1 MPSKKRKFGDLGE
14 KIAEQYLLKN
24 GYFILERNFQTKTG
38 ELDIIAF
45 RPQNKVLYNVNR
57 EIGKFFTNNREI
69 GHAYRQAMPTGRP
82 CLPAGRQ
89 AGKNNRENLMNKEI
103 IRKNGLIVFV
113 EVKSSLMSGDQNVS
127 RETFSSKIRPED
139 NVHFKKQRHLI
150 KSAQN
155 YLAYKQFPLDINWQI
170 DVIAID
176 IDEISHKAN
185 LRHIKRAVT
194 NL

>member
-1 MPSKKRKFGDLGE
+1 MITKKRQFGDLGE

-24 GYFILERNFQTKTG
+24 GYLILEKNFQTKMG

-45 RPQNKVLYNVNR
+45 KPQNKILHSINR
-57 EIGKFFTNNREI
+57 EIGKFFTENREI
-69 GHAYRQAMPTGRP
+69 R
-82 CLPAGRQ
+82 
-89 AGKNNRENLMNKEI
+89 KNNEENWINKEI

-113 EVKSSLMSGDQNVS
+113 EVKSAVMDNDQNTLSRSFYKNGKVS
-127 RETFSSKIRPED
+127 RETPLFLQKWRGETFDNRIKPEE

-170 DVIAID
+170 DVIAVEID
-176 IDEISHKAN
+176 KISRKAN
-185 LRHIKRAVT
+185 LRHIKQAVT
-194 NL
+194 L

>member
-24 GYFILERNFQTKTG
+24 GYFILEKNFQTKMG

-45 RPQNKVLYNVNR
+45 KPQNKILRNVNK
-57 EIGKFFTNNREI
+57 EIGKFFADNREI
-69 GHAYRQAMPTGRP
+69 
-82 CLPAGRQ
+82 
-89 AGKNNRENLMNKEI
+89 GKNNRENLINKEI
-103 IRKNGLIVFV
+103 IRKNGLIIFV
-113 EVKSSLMSGDQNVS
+113 EVKSSVMNNDQNVS
-127 RETFSSKIRPED
+127 RETFNKIRPEE

-170 DVIAID
+170 DVIAVD
-176 IDEISHKAN
+176 IDKISRKAN
-185 LRHIKRAVT
+185 LRHIKQAVT
-194 NL
+194 FS

>member
-24 GYFILERNFQTKTG
+24 GYFILEKNFQTKMG

-45 RPQNKVLYNVNR
+45 KPQNEILYNVNR
-57 EIGKFFTNNREI
+57 EIRKFFMNNRE
-69 GHAYRQAMPTGRP
+69 M
-82 CLPAGRQ
+82 
-89 AGKNNRENLMNKEI
+89 GKNNEESLINKEI
-103 IRKNGLIVFV
+103 VGKNGLIIFV
-113 EVKSSLMSGDQNVS
+113 EVKSSLMNNDQNVS
-127 RETFSSKIRPED
+127 YETFNNKIRPEE

-176 IDEISHKAN
+176 IDKISRKAN

-194 NL
+194 FS

>member
-24 GYFILERNFQTKTG
+24 GYFILEKNFQTKMG

-45 RPQNKVLYNVNR
+45 KPQNKISHNINR
-57 EIGKFFTNNREI
+57 EIGKFFANNKEI
-69 GHAYRQAMPTGRP
+69 
-82 CLPAGRQ
+82 
-89 AGKNNRENLMNKEI
+89 GKNNREI
-103 IRKNGLIVFV
+103 IGKNGLIAFI
-113 EVKSSLMSGDQNVS
+113 EVKSSAMNNTQNVS
-127 RETFSSKIRPED
+127 RETPPFSQKKRGKPFDRIRPEE
-139 NVHFKKQRHLI
+139 NVHFKKQKHLV

-155 YLAYKQFPLDINWQI
+155 YLAYKKFPLDINWQI

-185 LRHIKRAVT
+185 LRHIKQAVT
-194 NL
+194 FF

>member
-24 GYFILERNFQTKTG
+24 GYFILEKNFQTKMG

-45 RPQNKVLYNVNR
+45 KPQNKILHK
-57 EIGKFFTNNREI
+57 I
-69 GHAYRQAMPTGRP
+69 
-82 CLPAGRQ
+82 
-89 AGKNNRENLMNKEI
+89 NKEI
-103 IRKNGLIVFV
+103 GRKNGLIIFV
-113 EVKSSLMSGDQNVS
+113 EVKSSVMNNDQNVS
-127 RETFSSKIRPED
+127 RETFNKIRQEE

-170 DVIAID
+170 DVIAVD
-176 IDEISHKAN
+176 IDKISRKAN
-185 LRHIKRAVT
+185 LRHIKQAVT
-194 NL
+194 FS

>member
-69 GHAYRQAMPTGRP
+69 GHAYRQAMPTGRQ
-82 CLPAGRQ
+82 AGRE
-89 AGKNNRENLMNKEI
+89 K
-103 IRKNGLIVFV
+103 
-113 EVKSSLMSGDQNVS
+113 
-127 RETFSSKIRPED
+127 
-139 NVHFKKQRHLI
+139 
-150 KSAQN
+150 
-155 YLAYKQFPLDINWQI
+155 
-170 DVIAID
+170 
-176 IDEISHKAN
+176 
-185 LRHIKRAVT
+185 
-194 NL
+194 